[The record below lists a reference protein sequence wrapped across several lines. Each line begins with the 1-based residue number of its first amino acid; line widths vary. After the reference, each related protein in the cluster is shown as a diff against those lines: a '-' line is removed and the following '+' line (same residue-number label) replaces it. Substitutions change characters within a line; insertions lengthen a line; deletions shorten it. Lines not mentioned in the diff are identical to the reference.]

1 MATDGGAPIRVTVS
15 SMTWLLRPG
24 VGLARRDADH
34 LQLGTDPPLA
44 AVLPDSRAVRL
55 LLVELAHSA
64 PLTTLDASTA
74 PVLDALVAAGLV
86 VAADEVAARLDHRA
100 GCRVHVDAPDGVLPA
115 LLRLVGEAGLRLA
128 RSPAEASVA
137 LVWSEGEPP
146 RARLDEWM
154 RSGTPHLVVR
164 EGPGGPLLG
173 PYVVP
178 GATACLRCVDAHLG
192 EQDPRRALVVE
203 QVATTPPLR
212 PSEPDPAL
220 RTLAVAWAV
229 RDLAAGAEGEMP
241 ASWSATVATSAA
253 CRRPSRRTA
262 ATSTVAVPGPRTSS
276 TRPPAARALPGR
288 AEGHQYSLSSL
299 PSIARRCS
307 REQLSQ

>member
-1 MATDGGAPIRVTVS
+1 
-15 SMTWLLRPG
+15 MTWLLRPG

-44 AVLPDSRAVRL
+44 AVLTDSRAVRL

-137 LVWSEGEPP
+137 LAWSEGEPP

-164 EGPGGPLLG
+164 EGPGGPVLG

-192 EQDPRRALVVE
+192 EQDPRRSLVVE

-212 PSEPDPAL
+212 PYEPDPAL
-220 RTLAVAWAV
+220 RALAVAWSV

-241 ASWSATVATSAA
+241 ASWSATVDLGLLPPTVTTYRRHLHCGCAWAEDLVDQAA
-253 CRRPSRRTA
+253 GRA
-262 ATSTVAVPGPRTSS
+262 GL
-276 TRPPAARALPGR
+276 ARAG
-288 AEGHQYSLSSL
+288 
-299 PSIARRCS
+299 
-307 REQLSQ
+307 